1 MDPYAVI
8 DKDAVYSFLVSIGIP
23 ADVSSKLRAANV
35 NGSRLVQAMPSD
47 LSKMGIV
54 EKDHRSMVLLK
65 RQDILEWFKSYK
77 PGSQPN
83 NNNNSN
89 NNNNFNPNGGPGNM
103 PSMENSYTVG
113 KEDEVFISQISPI
126 LSKSLIELKDLI
138 QKQLPFYQNPQQQKA
153 RIEKTLKSLTAVRDV
168 AYDEFLQEQKKIH
181 FKKKRKLNGCQRK
194 FNQCIDRLLDILY
207 QGTKFNYKTFIC
219 WII

>member
-1 MDPYAVI
+1 MDPYSVI
-8 DKDAVYSFLVSIGIP
+8 DKDAVYAFLVSIGIP
-23 ADVSSKLRAANV
+23 ADVSNKLKVANV

-65 RQDILEWFKSYK
+65 RQDILEWHKSYK
-77 PGSQPN
+77 PGQQGQNANNQNNYN
-83 NNNNSN
+83 NN
-89 NNNNFNPNGGPGNM
+89 GGGGGM
-103 PSMENSYTVG
+103 PISENSYTVG

-138 QKQLPFYQNPQQQKA
+138 QKQLPFFQNPQQQKA

-168 AYDEFLQEQKKIH
+168 AYDEFLQEQKKIR

-207 QGTKFNYKTFIC
+207 
-219 WII
+219 